1 MSGADLTLLMP
12 GDVAQLPDDQ
22 LKDLMERLALEQQ
35 KRGQKKPC
43 PPAGPAPTRR
53 SSRSR
58 SPKPRT
64 KSMGPSVDAMNEDQ
78 VEFDT
83 LWREV
88 IRTSRGS
95 ILSTFPTTCCDSYS
109 PQAASRTK
117 RRRQLGPMQRAD
129 IASKGGDDPTM
140 DQARE
145 EASRIASTA
154 GAYQHRK
161 LQLNRL

>member
-78 VEFDT
+78 VDFDT

-88 IRTSRGS
+88 DVGKTHNPYLKGIDFVNVPDDLMRQLFTTSRVKDKAKAPTWPHAARGHRVQGRGRSDHGS
-95 ILSTFPTTCCDSYS
+95 
-109 PQAASRTK
+109 
-117 RRRQLGPMQRAD
+117 GE
-129 IASKGGDDPTM
+129 GG
-140 DQARE
+140 
-145 EASRIASTA
+145 SV
-154 GAYQHRK
+154 
-161 LQLNRL
+161 